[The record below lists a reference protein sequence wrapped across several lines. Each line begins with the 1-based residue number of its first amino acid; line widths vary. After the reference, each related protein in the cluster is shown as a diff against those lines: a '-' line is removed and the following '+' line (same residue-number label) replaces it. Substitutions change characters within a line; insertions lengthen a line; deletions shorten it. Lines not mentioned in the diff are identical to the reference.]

1 MEKNS
6 VWLPSFQKPVYAPAH
21 LLLFVLFPFCLFFNK
36 EWTSTTLWELLF
48 CFIYFFLFSPTGA
61 MGSLYKDEQ
70 DDWITVCLK
79 YLLFV
84 FNFLFWVS
92 LRSTLLF
99 KPAKCVVFKSK
110 CTFSIHISGLIMNNS
125 LMPVVQRGKKKLL

>member
-6 VWLPSFQKPVYAPAH
+6 VWLPSFQKPVYTPAH
-21 LLLFVLFPFCLFFNK
+21 LLLFVLFPFCLVTK
-36 EWTSTTLWELLF
+36 GWTSTTLWELLF
-48 CFIYFFLFSPTGA
+48 CFISFFLFSPTGA

-99 KPAKCVVFKSK
+99 KPLWITFAITPHAKCVVFNMKHQHEIKIYILNTHFWSY
-110 CTFSIHISGLIMNNS
+110 NE
-125 LMPVVQRGKKKLL
+125 

>member
-1 MEKNS
+1 MTAIFPKACLRS
-6 VWLPSFQKPVYAPAH
+6 CPPPPLCPFPILSLFQQRVNIH
-21 LLLFVLFPFCLFFNK
+21 HFMRTPF
-36 EWTSTTLWELLF
+36 F

-99 KPAKCVVFKSK
+99 KPAKCVVFNMKSK